1 MRKAIFPGSFD
12 PFTRGH
18 WDIARR
24 VIPMFDKLYIAVGY
38 NISKQGLLS
47 SDARVELI
55 RDTFK
60 DEPRVEVLSY
70 NTLTVELCNKLG
82 VDILVH
88 GVRSF
93 SDFEYE
99 RQIAEVNSQ
108 IRQGTENLFLLA
120 SPGYA
125 SVSSSAVRELI
136 HHKADLTPFLPP
148 QINIEDYLQK

>member
-1 MRKAIFPGSFD
+1 MKRNAIFPGSFD

-24 VIPMFDKLYIAVGY
+24 ALSMFDKLYIAVGY
-38 NISKQGLLS
+38 NIHKQGLLPH
-47 SDARVELI
+47 DKRVALI
-55 RDTFK
+55 AETFAG
-60 DEPRVEVLSY
+60 EPRVEAISY
-70 NTLTVELCNKLG
+70 NTLTVDLCDKLE

-99 RQIAEVNSQ
+99 RQIAEVNCQ
-108 IRQGTENLFLLA
+108 LRPQCENVFLLA
-120 SPGYA
+120 SPGFA

-136 HHKADLTPFLPP
+136 HHKADLSSLLPP
-148 QINIEDYLQK
+148 NVDINKFL